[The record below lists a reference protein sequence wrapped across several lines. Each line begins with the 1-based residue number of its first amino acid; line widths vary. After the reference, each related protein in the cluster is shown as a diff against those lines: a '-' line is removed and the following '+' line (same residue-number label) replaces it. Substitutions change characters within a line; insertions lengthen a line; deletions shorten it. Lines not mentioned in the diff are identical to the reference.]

1 MKKVLFVGESWSAT
15 LMEVK
20 GFNSFL
26 SSKYET
32 GLGWIDKAIE
42 KAGYEFVYMPNHI
55 ANDHFPFTLEELNE
69 YSCIILSDVGADT
82 LLIPSAT
89 FGASKILPNRCQ
101 LLKDYV
107 LGGGGLLMIGG
118 YLTFNGVGAQ
128 GKWWATPV
136 QDVLPVEILP
146 YDDRMEHCEGVKPVT
161 VGEHEALKGI
171 PTDWPEVLGYNKVI
185 AKPEAEVPVTVE
197 GDPFIAFA
205 SYGKGR
211 SGVVTT
217 DCAPHWAP
225 PEFCEWEYYNK
236 LWQNIADW
244 LIQK

>member
-1 MKKVLFVGESWSAT
+1 M
-15 LMEVK
+15 
-20 GFNSFL
+20 
-26 SSKYET
+26 
-32 GLGWIDKAIE
+32 
-42 KAGYEFVYMPNHI
+42 
-55 ANDHFPFTLEELNE
+55 EELKQ
-69 YSCIILSDVGADT
+69 YDLVILSDIGANT
-82 LLIPSAT
+82 LLLPGAT
-89 FGASKILPNRCQ
+89 FNRSEKMPNRSN
-101 LLKDYV
+101 LIRDYV
-107 LGGGGLLMIGG
+107 NDGGALLMVGG
-118 YLTFNGVGAQ
+118 YLTFSGVDAK
-128 GKWWATPV
+128 GKWHDTAV
-136 QDVLPVEILP
+136 QEVLPVEVLTV
-146 YDDRMEHCEGVKPVT
+146 DDRMEHCEGVKPVT